1 MICSYLLNLK
11 VTFKDY
17 LMRVLKLVLIM
28 LLGITPIYGQKIV
41 DNNTEYKKDCSNCKF
56 ILSEASKAYKINYE
70 EALKEN
76 IEIHNYV
83 KKLIDLDEIY
93 LLKLKAEKAYMS
105 NIMEKYYTYF
115 ENIKSISTKYISDF
129 EIKTKGDAYIF
140 IDLKHVENDTLRYNI
155 YVDSGVKYGSIRIY
169 YNLQTGQLAHIK
181 ADESSY
187 KSFMKNKN
195 KKAENINIWL
205 FKDYEILAYMMNIE
219 TKADKDFVNICE
231 NFIEY
236 KTYKT
241 SNNLIL
247 VNAKKTTTT
256 SVSLSFKNCN

>member
-1 MICSYLLNLK
+1 MKII
-11 VTFKDY
+11 
-17 LMRVLKLVLIM
+17 KLVLIM
-28 LLGITPIYGQKIV
+28 LLGIIPIYGQKIV
-41 DNNTEYKKDCSNCKF
+41 DNNTEYKKNCSNCKF

-76 IEIHNYV
+76 IEIHNYA
-83 KKLIDLDEIY
+83 KKLIDLDEIS
-93 LLKLKAEKAYMS
+93 LLKLKAERSYSA
-105 NIMEKYYTYF
+105 NNMEKYYTYF
-115 ENIKSISTKYISDF
+115 EKIKTISTKYISDF
-129 EIKTKGDAYIF
+129 AIKTKGDAYIF
-140 IDLKHVENDTLRYNI
+140 IDLGHVENDVLKYNV

-187 KSFMKNKN
+187 KSFMRKKN
-195 KKAENINIWL
+195 KKTENIKVWL
-205 FKDYEILAYMMNIE
+205 FKDYETLAYMMNIE
-219 TKADKDFVNICE
+219 TMADKDFVNICE

-241 SNNLIL
+241 SNSLIL
-247 VNAKKTTTT
+247 VNAKKIIST